1 MKNKK
6 LLSIIIPT
14 HNSEKTIRECLSS
27 IYCQLNKNIEVIV
40 IDDGSTDKTVNVV
53 KNKFSKFNVYRQ
65 NCKGVGAARNLGISL
80 AQGQYIWFVD
90 SDDSIAV
97 NAISLDFLN
106 ILRKDYDLIIFGFS
120 KNKDGNSSLVKFEES
135 FSFKNNWHDNF
146 ENVFSNTALNPLWN
160 KIYNKEIIKKSNTGF
175 GAFRSGED
183 ALFNY
188 KIIPYTHRIYVSS
201 KVLYNYNLFVN
212 SSYKKAWNENLRT
225 NNLERLSILYKLI
238 NSFDINTNNCILNSE
253 LNDTLLGEEINIFK
267 KYKGEINLKKYSYE
281 MNSLL
286 KDYNIYL
293 RKTLN
298 KQSIK
303 GLVVRSKVLSYLFI
317 KICKGR

>member
-1 MKNKK
+1 M
-6 LLSIIIPT
+6 
-14 HNSEKTIRECLSS
+14 
-27 IYCQLNKNIEVIV
+27 
-40 IDDGSTDKTVNVV
+40 
-53 KNKFSKFNVYRQ
+53 
-65 NCKGVGAARNLGISL
+65 
-80 AQGQYIWFVD
+80 
-90 SDDSIAV
+90 
-97 NAISLDFLN
+97 
-106 ILRKDYDLIIFGFS
+106 
-120 KNKDGNSSLVKFEES
+120 KFEES

-212 SSYKKAWNENLRT
+212 SSYKKAWNKNLRT

-253 LNDTLLGEEINIFK
+253 LNNTLLGEKINIF
-267 KYKGEINLKKYSYE
+267 KKYSYE